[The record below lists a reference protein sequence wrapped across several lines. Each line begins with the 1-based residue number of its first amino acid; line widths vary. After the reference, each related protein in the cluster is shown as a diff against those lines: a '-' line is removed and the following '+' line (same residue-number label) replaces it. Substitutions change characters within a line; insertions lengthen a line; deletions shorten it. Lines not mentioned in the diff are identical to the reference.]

1 MLKHIFLI
9 SALLLSVS
17 VAFAQRT
24 SPASE
29 EELAEITERGRQLAE
44 YDTAAWHATDAVRAT
59 KPAEGSFT
67 RYIGKKTENG
77 WTVVFGRFNETRDK
91 FLVTYEAVQGATPRE
106 FRVKKHDTPK
116 EDTGFYLAAAKA
128 IDVVTADFKG
138 ENRPYNAAVL
148 PAKAGQF
155 YVYVVPAQTKPDV
168 YPLGGDARYLMS
180 PDGTKIVEKR
190 QLHKAIIEFGTPP
203 EGQNV
208 KAGFHIAVLDDIPED
223 TDVFHVLVRK
233 PSVPQW
239 VGTQQ
244 YVYLIQ
250 PDGTVKYLMTRE
262 AFNKIG
268 TERRPGLDKIRLLR

>member
-1 MLKHIFLI
+1 MFKHLLLI
-9 SALLLSVS
+9 SVLLLSVF
-17 VAFAQRT
+17 VTFAQRT

-29 EELAEITERGRQLAE
+29 AELAEITERGRQLAE
-44 YDTAAWHATDAVRAT
+44 YDTAAWHASDAVRAT
-59 KPAEGSFT
+59 KPAAGSFT

-77 WTVVFGRFNETRDK
+77 WTVVFGRLNETRDK
-91 FLVTYEAVQGATPRE
+91 FLITYEAVQGATPRE
-106 FRVKKHDTPK
+106 FLVKKHETPK

-128 IDVVTADFKG
+128 IDVVTTDFKG

-148 PAKAGQF
+148 PARGGQF

-180 PDGTKIVEKR
+180 QDGSKVVEKR

-203 EGQNV
+203 EGQKV
-208 KAGFHIAVLDDIPED
+208 EVGYHTAILDDIPED
-223 TDVFHVLVRK
+223 TDVFHVLIRK
-233 PSVPQW
+233 PSVPQL

-244 YVYLIQ
+244 YIYLIQ
-250 PDGTVKYLMTRE
+250 TDGTVKYLMTRE

-268 TERRPGLDKIRLLR
+268 TERRPQ